1 MQKDN
6 ELISILE
13 KLRNMTDY
21 NEKKENINMLLA
33 EDAEARIFEII
44 SYAILKN
51 HYKNITVFFGYTKD
65 TVSEVAL
72 ELFKTG
78 RTNAN
83 DGGIDFVMRPVGR
96 FFQVTEVNNYDKYL
110 LDIDKVMHFPISFVI
125 KTNKSKVNIL
135 KDLEKYIL
143 ERSGGMA
150 VLEERYKNA
159 IEEIIT
165 INELKTW
172 IEELND
178 NDIDNI
184 IRDIDVYYRLEMNIE
199 AQDDE

>member
-1 MQKDN
+1 
-6 ELISILE
+6 
-13 KLRNMTDY
+13 
-21 NEKKENINMLLA
+21 
-33 EDAEARIFEII
+33 
-44 SYAILKN
+44 
-51 HYKNITVFFGYTKD
+51 
-65 TVSEVAL
+65 
-72 ELFKTG
+72 
-78 RTNAN
+78 
-83 DGGIDFVMRPVGR
+83 
-96 FFQVTEVNNYDKYL
+96 
-110 LDIDKVMHFPISFVI
+110 
-125 KTNKSKVNIL
+125 
-135 KDLEKYIL
+135 
-143 ERSGGMA
+143 MA